1 MKFSRPEQV
10 RVRVADFS
18 HTGTP
23 GIDLCQQGSA
33 LERVIHYLSLQSHG
47 NQSTSIARWQ
57 SFGRTDGLSFA
68 NLSPIR
74 APLVTIEQLS
84 FRGGNMTSRRL
95 STALAGFAIITG
107 AAAGC
112 GTTAD
117 TPAIDSATSTTTST
131 TRSGPTDGPAITAS
145 APAGVRG
152 KGKVVGSAVLKV
164 LGSGTATVTW
174 KANGGP
180 AHVERDVPL
189 PWEHSIDVVEE
200 APSEVRADGA
210 ASGCTITMGDML
222 VSFKNEPNPVC
233 EFAYWG

>member
-1 MKFSRPEQV
+1 
-10 RVRVADFS
+10 
-18 HTGTP
+18 
-23 GIDLCQQGSA
+23 
-33 LERVIHYLSLQSHG
+33 
-47 NQSTSIARWQ
+47 
-57 SFGRTDGLSFA
+57 
-68 NLSPIR
+68 
-74 APLVTIEQLS
+74 
-84 FRGGNMTSRRL
+84 MTSRRL
-95 STALAGFAIITG
+95 STALAGFAVLAV

-112 GTTAD
+112 GKSADSPSTTA
-117 TPAIDSATSTTTST
+117 PTSTSTSSA
-131 TRSGPTDGPAITAS
+131 RPVPSAGPAATAS

-152 KGKVVGSAVLKV
+152 TGKVVGSAVLKV

>member
-1 MKFSRPEQV
+1 MRYH
-10 RVRVADFS
+10 RR
-18 HTGTP
+18 HP
-23 GIDLCQQGSA
+23 GHRLGHVDDHINDA
-33 LERVIHYLSLQSHG
+33 
-47 NQSTSIARWQ
+47 
-57 SFGRTDGLSFA
+57 
-68 NLSPIR
+68 IR
-74 APLVTIEQLS
+74 AD
-84 FRGGNMTSRRL
+84 RW
-95 STALAGFAIITG
+95 AH
-107 AAAGC
+107 
-112 GTTAD
+112 
-117 TPAIDSATSTTTST
+117 
-131 TRSGPTDGPAITAS
+131 ITAS

>member
-1 MKFSRPEQV
+1 MRYH
-10 RVRVADFS
+10 RR
-18 HTGTP
+18 HP
-23 GIDLCQQGSA
+23 GHRLGHVDDHINDA
-33 LERVIHYLSLQSHG
+33 
-47 NQSTSIARWQ
+47 
-57 SFGRTDGLSFA
+57 
-68 NLSPIR
+68 IR
-74 APLVTIEQLS
+74 AD
-84 FRGGNMTSRRL
+84 RWARYHRL
-95 STALAGFAIITG
+95 G
-107 AAAGC
+107 A
-112 GTTAD
+112 
-117 TPAIDSATSTTTST
+117 
-131 TRSGPTDGPAITAS
+131 
-145 APAGVRG
+145 AGVRG

>member
-1 MKFSRPEQV
+1 
-10 RVRVADFS
+10 
-18 HTGTP
+18 
-23 GIDLCQQGSA
+23 
-33 LERVIHYLSLQSHG
+33 
-47 NQSTSIARWQ
+47 
-57 SFGRTDGLSFA
+57 
-68 NLSPIR
+68 
-74 APLVTIEQLS
+74 
-84 FRGGNMTSRRL
+84 MTSRRL

-152 KGKVVGSAVLKV
+152 NGKVVGSAVLKV

-180 AHVERDVPL
+180 ARVERDVPL

-210 ASGCTITMGDML
+210 GASGCTITMGDLL
-222 VSFKNEPNPVC
+222 VSLKNEPNPVC